1 MKIYKALLL
10 SSLFMT
16 LIYSCSLPADDEE
29 KETYLEEEDNATAK
43 LPWEGETDKFTINAK
58 EGVRLDAPQ
67 EDGGTAFI
75 TFPSTTVRN
84 TRWEFGVHLTFNPSA
99 NNYARFYLASSSNI
113 LSGNLNGYYVQIGGA
128 KDNVAL
134 YRQNGEQRKLLASGR
149 ELMKGNNSPKLY
161 IKTECDNNG
170 YWTFWTRLE
179 SENEYTKEKQVK
191 DTDIQS
197 SACSGIY
204 CVYTKTRSQGFTFHH
219 VQLSND
225 VETTTKPDG
234 TPDTPVD
241 PVPVPPDYP
250 AEVKGILLFNE
261 VMYDNATDGAEYIEL
276 YNPSGSAVSVPSLKL
291 MRYVDAGANT
301 TTTKSTVILQQT
313 DGNLEISVPP
323 YGYICLTKSAATLIR
338 KHKANEETIIEISNF
353 PKLTNEDSHLAIM
366 TNEEKSR
373 LIDKCSYYESMH
385 SSGDKRHQGISLE
398 KASPELLSS
407 IKKNWNS
414 SKALTGGTP
423 GIPNSQ
429 E

>member
-1 MKIYKALLL
+1 M
-10 SSLFMT
+10 
-16 LIYSCSLPADDEE
+16 
-29 KETYLEEEDNATAK
+29 
-43 LPWEGETDKFTINAK
+43 
-58 EGVRLDAPQ
+58 
-67 EDGGTAFI
+67 
-75 TFPSTTVRN
+75 
-84 TRWEFGVHLTFNPSA
+84 
-99 NNYARFYLASSSNI
+99 
-113 LSGNLNGYYVQIGGA
+113 
-128 KDNVAL
+128 
-134 YRQNGEQRKLLASGR
+134 
-149 ELMKGNNSPKLY
+149 
-161 IKTECDNNG
+161 
-170 YWTFWTRLE
+170 E

-241 PVPVPPDYP
+241 PAPVLPDYP